1 MILKPGFRVVSTASV
16 DEELELFQKEYP
28 DAGIM
33 DAWMPG
39 KDVLQGINLG

>member
-16 DEELELFQKEYP
+16 DEELEVFQREYP

-33 DAWMPG
+33 DVQMPG
-39 KDVLQGINLG
+39 KDVLQGMNLG